1 MMTGSPGL
9 GSLEARRGV
18 TRRGT
23 ASPGGVISGDE
34 EGACLGKDGALLF
47 IYFYFGERDATPRP
61 EGAPRSRPGGGL
73 GSKRGAATPGALSV
87 RERRLGGGR
96 PQEVGVLPRV
106 RGGWASRVQGPPGTS
121 APALSAASRPLRRRP
136 ESLDRG
142 LCPVVADTPAPRAT
156 LWGRLRGGCSRET
169 GKGHI
174 CRRGPGSGF
183 RSTWSHE
190 VRPAGVTAAARAP
203 AGRRSRQTRPHL
215 GGPERP
221 SPRGSRAAPFP
232 RGARLE
238 WLLLI
243 PFVPNPGICFPF
255 YKRFPLSNCPC

>member
-1 MMTGSPGL
+1 MLGEGWGASFYLFLFWRTGRYSKARGRPEKPAWR
-9 GSLEARRGV
+9 GSRLEKRCSDPRRAF
-18 TRRGT
+18 RSGT
-23 ASPGGVISGDE
+23 AAG
-34 EGACLGKDGALLF
+34 
-47 IYFYFGERDATPRP
+47 
-61 EGAPRSRPGGGL
+61 
-73 GSKRGAATPGALSV
+73 
-87 RERRLGGGR
+87 GGGR

-136 ESLDRG
+136 ERLDRG

-203 AGRRSRQTRPHL
+203 AGRRSPQTRPHL
-215 GGPERP
+215 GGRERP